1 MGKTGTPP
9 AGARASAD
17 GATEALVGVTIT
29 APVRHD
35 GNDYAVGETLTLPRD
50 QAAALVAAG
59 AAEAA

>member
-1 MGKTGTPP
+1 MGKTGNPP

-35 GNDYAVGETLTLPRD
+35 GVDYAVGETLTLTRD